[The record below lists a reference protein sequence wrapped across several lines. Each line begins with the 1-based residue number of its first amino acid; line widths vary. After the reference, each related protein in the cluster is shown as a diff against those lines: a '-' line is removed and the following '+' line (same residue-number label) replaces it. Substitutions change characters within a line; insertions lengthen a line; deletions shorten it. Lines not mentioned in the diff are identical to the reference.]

1 MFLLYFLRIYV
12 LLLAYILPIILF
24 LLSIIVF
31 LGWRVARI
39 EKWPTGQGLY
49 FAFITATTVGYGH
62 IFPTTRKT
70 RSLSIIIAF
79 TGLILTGILV
89 ALAFES
95 LNSAADYTGL
105 NGALRSRL
113 KVTN

>member
-1 MFLLYFLRIYV
+1 MFLLYFLKIYG
-12 LLLAYILPIILF
+12 LLLVYILPIILF

-39 EKWPTGQGLY
+39 EKWPRGQGLY
-49 FAFITATTVGYGH
+49 FAFITATTVGYGY
-62 IFPTTRKT
+62 IFPTNPKT
-70 RSLSIIIAF
+70 RALSIIIAF

-95 LNSAADYTGL
+95 LNSAAENTGL
-105 NGALRSRL
+105 GEALRSRM
-113 KVTN
+113 KATI